1 MLSIVDT
8 ALAIRSSP
16 KRVLHAH
23 TATDTVDVFVFA
35 LVVRDTRSVSTASCL
50 STSFAPDDIST
61 RSIGNPAA
69 DGPTYSR

>member
-1 MLSIVDT
+1 MLFVVDT
-8 ALAIRSSP
+8 AFAIRSSP
-16 KRVLHAH
+16 KRVLHAP

-50 STSFAPDDIST
+50 STTFAPDDIST